1 MRYILYTL
9 ILLLITGCSVKYD
22 EIKEVEHKKLEKFDT
37 FSKGNFEKMSW
48 NDLEGFKD
56 DDLQKALEVFLI
68 GCQKS
73 SRYKLLKN
81 SCETAKSYENAQ
93 KFFEENFTPFKL
105 YDYKN
110 KDVGTITGY
119 YEPLL
124 KGSRTK
130 SKEYAY
136 PVFAKPKDLIRVDL
150 SSVYPELKKYN
161 LRGKLVGD
169 RIIPYDSR
177 KEIKEDSKKE
187 VIAYVNSKEDLYF
200 LHIQGSGRIEL
211 DNGETINIGYADQN
225 GRVYKSVGK
234 LMISKGL
241 LKNYGGSMQGMKA
254 WFNDN
259 PNRVDEILNH
269 NDSFI
274 FFHESNKN
282 AVGSLG
288 VPLVAKRNL
297 AVDRSYIP
305 LGLPVFIST
314 INPIT
319 KDKIN
324 QVMVAA
330 DTGGAI
336 KGEIRA
342 DFFWGFG
349 SQAGELAGRM
359 KELGKLIV
367 FLPNEVTN

>member
-1 MRYILYTL
+1 MKYILYTL

-22 EIKEVEHKKLEKFDT
+22 EITEVDPDDYEKFEK
-37 FSKGNFEKMSW
+37 FSKGNFYQMNW
-48 NDLEGFKD
+48 DDLDGFED
-56 DDLQKALEVFLI
+56 DDLQKAFEVFII

-73 SRYKLLKN
+73 SQYKLLKN
-81 SCETAKSYENAQ
+81 SCNTAKNYQDAQ
-93 KFFEENFTPFKL
+93 EFFEDNFIPYKL

-110 KDVGTITGY
+110 KDVGIITGY

-136 PVFAKPKDLIRVDL
+136 PIFTKPKDLIRVDL

-169 RIIPYDSR
+169 RIVPYDSR
-177 KEIKEDSKKE
+177 KDIKEDGNKD

-200 LHIQGSGRIEL
+200 LHIQGSGRVEL
-211 DNGETINIGYADQN
+211 DTGETINVGYADQN
-225 GRVYKSVGK
+225 GRTYKSIGQ
-234 LMISKGL
+234 LMISQGL
-241 LKNYGGSMQGMKA
+241 LEGYGGSMQGMKA
-254 WFNDN
+254 WFSDN
-259 PNRVDEILNH
+259 PNRVDEIFNY
-269 NDSFI
+269 NQSYI

-288 VPLVAKRNL
+288 VPLVAKRSL

-314 INPIT
+314 VNPIT
-319 KDKIN
+319 QDEIN
-324 QVMVAA
+324 QVMIAA

-349 SQAGELAGRM
+349 NEAGELAGRM
-359 KELGKLIV
+359 KSPGKLIV
-367 FLPNEVTN
+367 FLPKEVTK